1 MHRSPLSLAALIVL
15 ALAVPQTALAET
27 KLADGG
33 TLLVDGAAVKLWG
46 IEAPVP
52 GRMCDTSAGSAWP
65 CGDRARD
72 QLAAVAGEDEIV
84 CEPKDDGTALCR
96 AGGLDLGALMVKE
109 GLAWSRGFYGDIQ
122 ADAKAARIGVWE

>member
-1 MHRSPLSLAALIVL
+1 MHRSPLSLAALVVL
-15 ALAVPQTALAET
+15 AFSVPHAALAET
-27 KLADGG
+27 KVVDGG
-33 TLLVDGAAVKLWG
+33 TVLVDGATVKLWG

-52 GRMCDTSAGSAWP
+52 GRMCETAAGSAWP

-84 CEPKDDGTALCR
+84 CEPKDDGTAICR

-109 GLAWSRGFYGDIQ
+109 GLAWSRGGYDDIQ